1 MEDLEEILILR
12 DKLGKK
18 EREYDQLEK
27 DVRYIQMELENKEDT
42 YNKLFIPSVNSAHL
56 NDNNSVKRK

>member
-1 MEDLEEILILR
+1 
-12 DKLGKK
+12 
-18 EREYDQLEK
+18 
-27 DVRYIQMELENKEDT
+27 MELENKEDT